1 MAAASNTVTGKVDP
15 KGTRYNAMDEGI
27 FSIAPPPVSGKE
39 RVFSV
44 LTLSP
49 SADDP
54 GSDAVDAQVT
64 VIGGS
69 GDVSSD
75 VSKMLLV
82 TSVLVHTMHT
92 ELTGKIMA
100 MDRDLKDMGRSLTKA
115 QRSKETAERAVTK
128 SKLALKAMKQSKC
141 DLQDQLDNLEGPD
154 VHVEEDASDGAD
166 DVTMTSASQE
176 DVTGD

>member
-1 MAAASNTVTGKVDP
+1 M
-15 KGTRYNAMDEGI
+15 MDDGI
-27 FSIAPPPVSGKE
+27 FSVTPPAVPGKD
-39 RVFSV
+39 RVFSI

-49 SADDP
+49 TGPSANDP

-69 GDVSSD
+69 GDGSSD

-82 TSVLVHTMHT
+82 TTVLVHTMHA
-92 ELTGKIMA
+92 ELTAKIMA
-100 MDRDLKDMGRSLTKA
+100 MERDLKDMERSLKNA
-115 QRSKETAERAVTK
+115 QRSKDTAERAVTR
-128 SKLALKAMKQSKC
+128 SKQAYKAMKQSKY
-141 DLQDQLDNLEGPD
+141 DLQIRLDKVAGPD